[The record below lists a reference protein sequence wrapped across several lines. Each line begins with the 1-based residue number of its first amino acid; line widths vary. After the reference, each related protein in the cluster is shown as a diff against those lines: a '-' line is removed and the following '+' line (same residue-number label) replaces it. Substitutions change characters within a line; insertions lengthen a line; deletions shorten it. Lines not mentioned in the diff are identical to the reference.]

1 MATSIGKLSKSF
13 FVKLLVGIIILP
25 FVFWGMG
32 DVFRG
37 GSQNVI
43 ATIDSKKVSTQEF
56 INYVNRLNLK
66 EEQLKN
72 LSKTDLIEQILS
84 DYIGKK
90 VMSLEIKKLGIV
102 VSDNALRDII
112 KNDKL
117 FFKDDKFSRTEYE
130 KFLIK
135 SGITAPQF
143 EANIVEQEKR
153 RQFLSSLS
161 GGIVVPEILIEKEF
175 RKENQTKIIQYIDL
189 EKYHSKN
196 KPSQESIKEL
206 YERNKNIFFTELKSI
221 RYAEIKPELI
231 GGSKEYDENFFKQ
244 LDIIENNILDGQSF
258 EETTKA
264 NNLRII
270 EFNKI
275 NANKEDEEKNK
286 VKNLPDNIFKKVYN
300 LKIPQSP
307 EVVNIDSKY
316 YLAEIKNEEKKNRP
330 MNDPEVLEAL
340 NAQLSFKE
348 KIENNTSLAKDIGLG
363 AFDGDNYRKFAEDN
377 GLIVKDYEIS
387 NLKQNDVFDEG
398 LVKRIFL
405 TQDGDVNLITNNT
418 LTKSFL
424 ISTKKTKYKTLDKK
438 SNEFEQYEAKARLN
452 IINKIYQSYDENV
465 NQKYKV
471 DINKRTIDR
480 VKNSFQWR

>member
-43 ATIDSKKVSTQEF
+43 ATIDSEKVSTQEF

-66 EEQLKN
+66 EDQLKN

-206 YERNKNIFFTELKSI
+206 YERNKNIFFTELKTI
-221 RYAEIKPELI
+221 RYAEVKPELI
-231 GGSKEYDENFFKQ
+231 SGSKDFDENFFKQ

-258 EETTKA
+258 EETSKA
-264 NNLRII
+264 NNLKIV

-330 MNDPEVLEAL
+330 MDDPEVLEAL

-363 AFDGDNYRKFAEDN
+363 AFDGNNYKKFAEDN

-471 DINKRTIDR
+471 DINKRTIER
-480 VKNSFQWR
+480 VKNSFQ

>member
-1 MATSIGKLSKSF
+1 L
-13 FVKLLVGIIILP
+13 
-25 FVFWGMG
+25 
-32 DVFRG
+32 
-37 GSQNVI
+37 
-43 ATIDSKKVSTQEF
+43 
-56 INYVNRLNLK
+56 
-66 EEQLKN
+66 
-72 LSKTDLIEQILS
+72 
-84 DYIGKK
+84 
-90 VMSLEIKKLGIV
+90 KKLGIV

-175 RKENQTKIIQYIDL
+175 RKENQTKTIQYIDL

-363 AFDGDNYRKFAEDN
+363 AFDGDNYRK
-377 GLIVKDYEIS
+377 IC
-387 NLKQNDVFDEG
+387 
-398 LVKRIFL
+398 
-405 TQDGDVNLITNNT
+405 
-418 LTKSFL
+418 
-424 ISTKKTKYKTLDKK
+424 
-438 SNEFEQYEAKARLN
+438 
-452 IINKIYQSYDENV
+452 
-465 NQKYKV
+465 
-471 DINKRTIDR
+471 
-480 VKNSFQWR
+480 

>member
-37 GSQNVI
+37 GNQNVV
-43 ATIDSKKVSTQEF
+43 ATVDSNKISTQEF
-56 INYVNRLNLK
+56 VNYINRLNLN
-66 EEQLKN
+66 EEQVKN
-72 LSKTDLIEQILS
+72 LSKTDLVEQILS

-90 VMSLEIKKLGIV
+90 VMSLEIEKLGVV

-112 KNDKL
+112 KNDKS

-153 RQFLSSLS
+153 RQFLSSLA
-161 GGIVVPEILIEKEF
+161 GGIVIPDILVEKEF
-175 RKENQTKIIQYIDL
+175 RKENQTKTIQYIDL
-189 EKYHSKN
+189 EKYHSKK

-206 YERNKNIFFTELKSI
+206 YERNKNVFFTELKSI

-231 GGSKEYDENFFKQ
+231 SGSQDYNENFFKQ
-244 LDIIENNILDGQSF
+244 LDIIENNVLDGQSF
-258 EETTKA
+258 EETAKA
-264 NNLRII
+264 NNLKII

-275 NANKEDEEKNK
+275 NAKKENEEKK
-286 VKNLPDNIFKKVYN
+286 KIENLPDNLFNKIYN
-300 LKIPQSP
+300 IKTPQSP
-307 EVVNIDSKY
+307 EVINLESKY
-316 YLAEIKNEEKKNRP
+316 YLAEIINEEKKNRP

-348 KIENNTSLAKDIGLG
+348 KIDSNTSLAKDISLG
-363 AFDGDNYRKFAEDN
+363 AFDGENFKKFADDN
-377 GLIVKDYEIS
+377 GLLVKDYKIS
-387 NLKQNDVFDEG
+387 NIKQNDVFDEG

-405 TQDGDVNLITNNT
+405 TKDGDINLITNST

-424 ISTKKTKYKTLDKK
+424 ISTKNTEYKKLDKK
-438 SNEFEQYEAKARLN
+438 GNEFEQYEAKARLN
-452 IINKIYQSYDENV
+452 LINKIYQSYDENA

-471 DINKRTIDR
+471 EVNQRTIDR
-480 VKNSFQWR
+480 VKNSF

>member
-37 GSQNVI
+37 GNQNVV
-43 ATIDSKKVSTQEF
+43 ATVDSNKISTQEF
-56 INYVNRLNLK
+56 VNYINRLNLN
-66 EEQLKN
+66 EEQVKN
-72 LSKTDLIEQILS
+72 LSKTDLVEQILS

-90 VMSLEIKKLGIV
+90 VMSLEIEKLGVV

-112 KNDKL
+112 KNDKS

-153 RQFLSSLS
+153 RQFLSSLA
-161 GGIVVPEILIEKEF
+161 GGIVIPDILVEKEF
-175 RKENQTKIIQYIDL
+175 RKENQTKTIQYIDL
-189 EKYHSKN
+189 EKYHSKK

-206 YERNKNIFFTELKSI
+206 YERNKNVFFTELKSI

-231 GGSKEYDENFFKQ
+231 SGSQDYNENFFKQ
-244 LDIIENNILDGQSF
+244 LDIIENNVLDGQSF
-258 EETTKA
+258 EETAKA
-264 NNLRII
+264 NNLKII

-275 NANKEDEEKNK
+275 NAKKENEEKK
-286 VKNLPDNIFKKVYN
+286 KIENLPDNLFNKIYN
-300 LKIPQSP
+300 IKTPQSP
-307 EVVNIDSKY
+307 EVINLESKY
-316 YLAEIKNEEKKNRP
+316 YLAEIINEEKKNRP

-348 KIENNTSLAKDIGLG
+348 KIDSNTSLAKDISLG
-363 AFDGDNYRKFAEDN
+363 AFDGDNFKKFADDN
-377 GLIVKDYEIS
+377 GLLVKDYKIS
-387 NLKQNDVFDEG
+387 NIKQNDVFDEG

-405 TQDGDVNLITNNT
+405 TKDGDINLITNST

-424 ISTKKTKYKTLDKK
+424 ISTKNTEYKKLDKK
-438 SNEFEQYEAKARLN
+438 GNEFEQYEAKARLN
-452 IINKIYQSYDENV
+452 LINKIYQSYDENA

-471 DINKRTIDR
+471 EVNQRTIDR
-480 VKNSFQWR
+480 VKNSF

>member
-13 FVKLLVGIIILP
+13 FIKLLVGIIILP

-37 GSQNVI
+37 GNQNVI

-56 INYVNRLNLK
+56 VNYVNRLNLN
-66 EEQLKN
+66 EEQVKN

-84 DYIGKK
+84 EYIGRK
-90 VMSLEIKKLGIV
+90 VMALEIEKIGIV
-102 VSDNALRDII
+102 VSDNALRNII

-153 RQFLSSLS
+153 RQFLSSLA
-161 GGIVVPEILIEKEF
+161 GGIVVPEMLVEKEF
-175 RKENQTKIIQYIDL
+175 KKENQTKTIEYIDL

-196 KPSQESIKEL
+196 KPSRESLKEL
-206 YERNKNIFFTELKSI
+206 YERNKNIFFVELKSI

-231 GGSKEYDENFFKQ
+231 SGSADYNENFFKQ
-244 LDIIENNILDGQSF
+244 LDLIENKVLDGQTF
-258 EETTKA
+258 DETTVA
-264 NNLRII
+264 NNLKII

-275 NANKEDEEKNK
+275 NANKEDENKNK
-286 VKNLPDNIFKKVYN
+286 IEKLPDNLFNKIYN
-300 LKIPQSP
+300 IKNTQSP
-307 EVVNIDSKY
+307 EVINIEGKY
-316 YLAEIKNEEKKNRP
+316 YLAEVKDAEKKNKT
-330 MNDPEVLEAL
+330 MDDPEVVEAL

-348 KIENNTSLAKDIGLG
+348 KIENNTSLAKDISLG
-363 AFDGDNYRKFAEDN
+363 AFENDNFKKFADDN
-377 GLIVKDYEIS
+377 GLEVKNYKIS
-387 NLKQNDVFDEG
+387 SLKQNEIFNDG
-398 LVKRIFL
+398 MIKRIFL
-405 TQDGDVNLITNNT
+405 TNDGEINLITNNT
-418 LTKSFL
+418 FTKSFL
-424 ISTKKTKYKTLDKK
+424 ISTKKTEYKTLDKN

-452 IINKIYQSYDENV
+452 LINKIYQSYDENV

-471 DINKRTIDR
+471 ELNQRTIDR
-480 VKNSFQWR
+480 VKNSFQ